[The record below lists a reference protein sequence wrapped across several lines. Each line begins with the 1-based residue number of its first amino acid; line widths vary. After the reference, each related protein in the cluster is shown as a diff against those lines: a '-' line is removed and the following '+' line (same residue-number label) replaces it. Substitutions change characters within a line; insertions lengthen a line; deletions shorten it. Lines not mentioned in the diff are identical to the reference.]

1 MLKILIV
8 LLAVGF
14 TNSAAYASLGNPDAQ
29 QGGTFV
35 YNLDA
40 EPTTLNPLT
49 STDLYSRNVQAF
61 IVEGLLERNV
71 DDYGWEPRLA
81 EKWDIS
87 KDGKIFTF
95 TLREGLTFHDG
106 KPVTT
111 EDVKFSFDA
120 IFDDKLPTAHLR
132 PYYENI
138 EKAEIVDPRVIKFYA
153 KTLYFQNFDVVAEL
167 TVLPKHIY
175 NDPSNK
181 KLNKEMY
188 GTGPYKIAS
197 YDKGT
202 KLTLEKNQAW
212 WGTKA
217 GLKVDKGR
225 FNFAKLVFKFV
236 KEENVQIEMLKKGEL
251 DYLEMRSETF
261 MKKTEGPEWG
271 TKVQKVKAENIAPK
285 SYGFVGFNMRRPV
298 FTDKKVRVA
307 LTHLF
312 NRQLIID
319 KFLYGMSMLAT
330 GPWYQQSEYASKKA
344 KPIPFDPKKG
354 LALLKEAGW
363 DDTDK
368 DGVLDKTIDGKKT
381 DFKFTLMTANSDTMK
396 YFTIFK
402 EDAKKVGV
410 DIEIKLLE
418 WNTFIKLVDE
428 RSFDAIA
435 MGWSAVVN
443 PDPKQIWHSS
453 SDTASGSNFVGY
465 RNPEVDKLIDEARA
479 AMDKKK
485 RIPLLQ
491 KVYEKIADDAPYI
504 FLFNPKFIFYGN
516 TAKMQKPKDTLNYAV
531 GTEYWWTPVK

>member
-1 MLKILIV
+1 MKVFLIV
-8 LLAVGF
+8 MMTVVF
-14 TNSAAYASLGNPDAQ
+14 SPNSFAAIGKADAP

-61 IVEGLLERNV
+61 VVEGLLERNTET
-71 DDYGWEPRLA
+71 YAWEPRLA

-87 KDGKIFTF
+87 KDGKVFTF
-95 TLREGLTFHDG
+95 TLREGVTFHDG
-106 KPVTT
+106 KPMTA
-111 EDVKFSFDA
+111 EDVKFNFDA
-120 IFDDKLPTAHLR
+120 IFDNKYPTAHLR

-138 EKAEIVDPRVIKFYA
+138 EKVEVVDPRTVKFTA
-153 KTLYFQNFDVVAEL
+153 KNVYFQNFDVCAEL
-167 TVLPKHIY
+167 SVLPKHIY
-175 NDPSNK
+175 SDSANK

-202 KLTLEKNQAW
+202 KLTLEKNPNW
-212 WGTKA
+212 WGLKA
-217 GLKVDKGR
+217 GLDVDKGR
-225 FNFAKLVFKFV
+225 FNFSKIVFKFV

-251 DYLEMRSETF
+251 DYLEMRSETY

-271 TKVQKVKAENIAPK
+271 TKVIKVKTENISPK
-285 SYGFVGFNMRRPV
+285 SYGFVGWNMRRQL
-298 FTDKKVRVA
+298 FTDKRVRVA
-307 LTHLF
+307 MTHLF

-319 KFLYGMSMLAT
+319 KFLYGMSLPAT
-330 GPWYQQSEYASKKA
+330 GPWYQQSEYASKKV

-368 DGVLDKTIDGKKT
+368 NGVLDKTIDGKKV
-381 DFKFTLMTANSDTMK
+381 DFKFTLLTANSDTMK

-410 DIEIKLLE
+410 DIDIKLLE

-428 RSFDAIA
+428 RDFDAVA

-443 PDPKQIWHSS
+443 PDPKQIWHSA
-453 SDTASGSNFVGY
+453 SDTAGGSNFVGY
-465 RNPEVDKLIDEARA
+465 KNPEVDKLIDDARA
-479 AMDKKK
+479 TMDKKK
-485 RIPLLQ
+485 RIPILQ
-491 KVYEKIADDAPYI
+491 KVYEKIAEDAPYI
-504 FLFNPKFIFYGN
+504 FLFNPKFIFYAN
-516 TAKMQKPKDTLNYAV
+516 TAKMKKAKETLNYAI
-531 GTEYWWTPVK
+531 GTEYWWTEATK